1 MISLSIFDAVRHA
14 PPRPRRPVNDKD
26 CDGPAERKSA

>member
-14 PPRPRRPVNDKD
+14 RPQRPANDKD
-26 CDGPAERKSA
+26 CDWLAERRRA

>member
-14 PPRPRRPVNDKD
+14 PPRPQRPANDKD
-26 CDGPAERKSA
+26 GDGLAERKRA